1 MTNTDTAQVV
11 ALLEQALAD
20 AVAGQLVGMTLA
32 LIDEDGITYV
42 YEHSPAVRPVLCEG
56 RALQ

>member
-1 MTNTDTAQVV
+1 MSTDTAQVV

-32 LIDEDGITYV
+32 LVDEDGITYV
-42 YEHSPAVRPVLCEG
+42 YAHAPSVRPVPCEG